1 MVTGWGESQSVGGGG
16 LRDGL
21 PGAGSRR
28 PVPLLG
34 WPGLQR
40 PGADGEASLT
50 IADMG
55 VTFSRD
61 TATSV
66 SGKESSPI
74 GTLLPP
80 PAPPNP
86 RALGQGQPSS
96 RFMTGFIMC
105 LKTGLA
111 LVCMWTD
118 NGLQWVPWHSWGFC
132 FVWVAFTVVPEAGA
146 RERSQARFLFS
157 LHWDFI
163 QLSTEAFGL
172 VHTVDCKDNT
182 LNCLID
188 SSYWM
193 KGLEVKVIWTSIFQ
207 PWLHIWIPGNL
218 VKMWTLVLQL
228 WGGP

>member
-1 MVTGWGESQSVGGGG
+1 MRGKPVRRGRGPQ
-16 LRDGL
+16 
-21 PGAGSRR
+21 RR
-28 PVPLLG
+28 PAWSWVQETCPAS
-34 WPGLQR
+34 GLAR
-40 PGADGEASLT
+40 PSEARGRRWGQPHHRRH
-50 IADMG
+50 G
-55 VTFSRD
+55 VTFSRG

-66 SGKESSPI
+66 SGKESSPP

-96 RFMTGFIMC
+96 RFTTGFIAS

-188 SSYWM
+188 SSYWI